1 MRKVLVAFAVAA
13 VFSAPAVAGVWQTQ
27 CVGCH
32 NGSVAPSVQKLKAKL
47 KTPKAFVD
55 AAQKS
60 NNPMM
65 AAIKSNV
72 QAIKDAAKEIYGK

>member
-13 VFSAPAVAGVWQTQ
+13 AFSAPAVAGVWQAQ
-27 CVGCH
+27 CAGCH
-32 NGSVAPSVQKLKAKL
+32 NGAIAPSVQKLKAKL
-47 KTPKAFVD
+47 KTPKAFVE

-65 AAIKSNV
+65 AAIKNNI
-72 QAIKDAAKEIYGK
+72 QALKDAAREIY